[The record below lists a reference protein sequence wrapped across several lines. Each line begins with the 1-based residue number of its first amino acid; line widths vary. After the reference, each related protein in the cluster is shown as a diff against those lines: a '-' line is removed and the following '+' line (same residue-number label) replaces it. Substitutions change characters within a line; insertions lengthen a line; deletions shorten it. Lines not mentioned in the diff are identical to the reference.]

1 MVPVAVPVPG
11 AALSVI
17 TMAHFFAPLFFRHPL
32 LVQWA
37 CVMQA
42 ETIGGVGPKSS
53 TSECFTCSPGIHHGT
68 VFTKPQEC
76 VCVFSS
82 HPFWTSNSLD
92 VPAGVTQEEGHTG
105 FLIHLPSAVRA
116 LIFVARR
123 IQPFLSLVDREVEF
137 CVLTN

>member
-1 MVPVAVPVPG
+1 MPDTSLSRAPMNLLRLRLGTPG
-11 AALSVI
+11 QHQHDHL
-17 TMAHFFAPLFFRHPL
+17 PL
-32 LVQWA
+32 LR
-37 CVMQA
+37 
-42 ETIGGVGPKSS
+42 T
-53 TSECFTCSPGIHHGT
+53 
-68 VFTKPQEC
+68 C

-82 HPFWTSNSLD
+82 HPFWTSSSLD